1 MATVIGFTIM
11 AFIGLF
17 VKFIHIPVNNIT
29 VGGSVLINQAPWR
42 VHDANAFAVIKPDN
56 YLLYYHMDVSG
67 HHTDTGR
74 RSETCQLNICA
85 LWDNQ
90 K

>member
-42 VHDANAFAVIKPDN
+42 VQNTWRQRIRCDKA
-56 YLLYYHMDVSG
+56 
-67 HHTDTGR
+67 R
-74 RSETCQLNICA
+74 
-85 LWDNQ
+85 
-90 K
+90 